1 MMVVRRSGG
10 EVVPGRV
17 SDLPQWLVDSLR
29 LQLGDGFWP
38 LVESLN
44 APAGLDLRV
53 NTLKDKRADVQKE
66 LAKAGA
72 GSEASQGANA
82 EIAALAQKLYHQIS
96 KNWLQPA
103 SDTTSLSTTA

>member
-1 MMVVRRSGG
+1 MDVNQDGTVSQIERLAG
-10 EVVPGRV
+10 E
-17 SDLPQWLVDSLR
+17 L
-29 LQLGDGFWP
+29 
-38 LVESLN
+38 
-44 APAGLDLRV
+44 
-53 NTLKDKRADVQKE
+53 KE

-82 EIAALAQKLYHQIS
+82 EIAALAQKLYDQIS